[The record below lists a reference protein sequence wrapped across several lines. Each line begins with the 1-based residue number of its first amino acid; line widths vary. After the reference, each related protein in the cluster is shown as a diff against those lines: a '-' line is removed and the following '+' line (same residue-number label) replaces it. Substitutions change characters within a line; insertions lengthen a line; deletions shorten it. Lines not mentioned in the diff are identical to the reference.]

1 MNDTENKLCPSSTC
15 REGSLLLGVV
25 MPDKTVSIL
34 NTPLRTDKAFIDKV
48 QAQGEPEKRFR
59 FANKCAKS
67 GCRQW
72 DGSSCGVMN
81 TLAAAN
87 RQLEEETVLRP
98 CFIRDSCR
106 WFHQEGKTACAICPF
121 VITNNMEETV
131 G

>member
-1 MNDTENKLCPSSTC
+1 M
-15 REGSLLLGVV
+15 LLGVV
-25 MPDKTVSIL
+25 QTDKTVTFL
-34 NTPLRTDKAFIDKV
+34 NTPIRTDKAFIEKV

-81 TLAAAN
+81 TLAVAN
-87 RQLEEETVLRP
+87 RHLEGEAVLRP
-98 CFIRDSCR
+98 CIIRDSCR
-106 WFHQEGKTACAICPF
+106 WFYQEGKTACTICPF
-121 VITNNMEETV
+121 VITNNMEETT